1 MRYNQLSI
9 AIVSVALG
17 LTSSV
22 ALAQKQVERG
32 FYVGGAVGQGIV
44 QFSDSFLSIN
54 TAAPTTLSKDETDTA
69 WKLFGGYRI
78 HRNIGVE
85 GGYTDFGKFSATRS
99 TPTGSGSESLKI
111 SGWHLQAMGIL
122 PLRDFDLFLKAGG
135 VYATV
140 KAEKSVSGTV
150 FFAPG
155 VDRNPKTSSLAF
167 LGGIGAAYNFTKNFS
182 IRTELEV
189 TSDVGNDSTGKGTVA
204 MISVGGAY
212 KF

>member
-1 MRYNQLSI
+1 MRCKYRSI
-9 AIVSVALG
+9 ALGVALS
-17 LTSSV
+17 LASSV
-22 ALAQKQVERG
+22 VLAQKQVERG
-32 FYVGGAVGQGIV
+32 LYVGGAVGQGMV

-54 TAAPTTLSKDETDTA
+54 TSAPTSFSKDETDTA

-99 TPTGSGSESLKI
+99 TLTGGASATVAIK
-111 SGWHLQAMGIL
+111 GWHLQAMGIL

-140 KAEKSVSGTV
+140 ETAKSVRGSV
-150 FFAPG
+150 VFAPG
-155 VDRNPKTSSLAF
+155 AERNPKNSSFAF
-167 LGGIGAAYNFTKNFS
+167 LGGIGAAYNFTKSFS
-182 IRTELEV
+182 VRAELEA
-189 TSDVGNDSTGKGTVA
+189 TSDVGNDSTGKGPVA
-204 MISVGGAY
+204 MISIGGAY